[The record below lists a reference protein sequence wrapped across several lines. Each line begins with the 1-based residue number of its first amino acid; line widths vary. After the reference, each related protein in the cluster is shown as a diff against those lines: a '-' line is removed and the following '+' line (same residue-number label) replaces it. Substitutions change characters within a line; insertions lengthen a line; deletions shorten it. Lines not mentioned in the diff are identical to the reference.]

1 MVDTDLLD
9 EILLCPVQ
17 LIHIAINVM
26 EGHALVEMALQIAY
40 CGQFAHRLTQ
50 PGYCKFTK
58 QPVLYAV
65 KPDRVINAAENL
77 VRSVKKNLVNSVKNL
92 LGREPQVLIAPRIF
106 SSDDAPK
113 DISSL
118 YLPSNLKARVK
129 NLSKSGNMF
138 KFYAAL

>member
-1 MVDTDLLD
+1 MSCT
-9 EILLCPVQ
+9 
-17 LIHIAINVM
+17 
-26 EGHALVEMALQIAY
+26 AY
-40 CGQFAHRLTQ
+40 PYSDKRHGGPRPCRDGASDS
-50 PGYCKFTK
+50 PCKFTK

-118 YLPSNLKARVK
+118 YLPSNLKARVQ

-138 KFYAAL
+138 KFYVAL

>member
-1 MVDTDLLD
+1 MANLL
-9 EILLCPVQ
+9 IGSHTLA
-17 LIHIAINVM
+17 IASS
-26 EGHALVEMALQIAY
+26 
-40 CGQFAHRLTQ
+40 RSS
-50 PGYCKFTK
+50 PS
-58 QPVLYAV
+58 LYAV

-118 YLPSNLKARVK
+118 YLPSNLEARAQ
-129 NLSKSGNMF
+129 NLSKSGNSF
-138 KFYAAL
+138 DDCPAATLL

>member
-1 MVDTDLLD
+1 MT
-9 EILLCPVQ
+9 CT
-17 LIHIAINVM
+17 
-26 EGHALVEMALQIAY
+26 AY
-40 CGQFAHRLTQ
+40 PYSDKRHGEPRPCRDSASDSLFSQFAHRLTQ

-65 KPDRVINAAENL
+65 KPDRVINAAEIL
-77 VRSVKKNLVNSVKNL
+77 VRSFKKNLVNSVNNL